1 MHQMQRPPP
10 LPSRDEEIIDLGNL
24 PEVPQLED
32 VRDYVM
38 RVKKIVA
45 TDEAK
50 IQVVLETEGATPES
64 LEQLKAMLSL
74 QQACPVLVSMQPA
87 QKELF
92 SE

>member
-1 MHQMQRPPP
+1 V
-10 LPSRDEEIIDLGNL
+10 S
-24 PEVPQLED
+24 
-32 VRDYVM
+32 
-38 RVKKIVA
+38 

-74 QQACPVLVSMQPA
+74 QQACPVLVSMRPA

-92 SE
+92 S

>member
-1 MHQMQRPPP
+1 MNERTYGQGLSH
-10 LPSRDEEIIDLGNL
+10 DEEIIDLGNA
-24 PEVPQLED
+24 PEMIRLDE

-38 RVKKIVA
+38 RVKKITT

-50 IQVVLETEGATPES
+50 VQVVLETEGATPES
-64 LEQLKAMLSL
+64 LEQLKAMVSL

-92 SE
+92 NG

>member
-1 MHQMQRPPP
+1 MNERTYGHGQTH
-10 LPSRDEEIIDLGNL
+10 DDDIIDLGNA
-24 PEVPQLED
+24 PEMIRLEG

-38 RVKKIVA
+38 RVKKITT

-50 IQVVLETEGATPES
+50 VQVVLETEGATPES
-64 LEQLKAMLSL
+64 LEQLKAMVSL

-92 SE
+92 NG

>member
-1 MHQMQRPPP
+1 MNEYRTQHSA
-10 LPSRDEEIIDLGNL
+10 PSRGEDIIDLGNA
-24 PEVPQLED
+24 PELVQLEE

-38 RVKKIVA
+38 RVKKIVT

-50 IQVVLETEGATPES
+50 VQVVLETEGATPES
-64 LEQLKAMLSL
+64 LDQLKAMVSL

-92 SE
+92 HD

>member
-1 MHQMQRPPP
+1 MNEYRTQNNA
-10 LPSRDEEIIDLGNL
+10 PSHGEDIIDLGNA
-24 PEVPQLED
+24 PELIHLEE

-38 RVKKIVA
+38 RVKKIVT

-50 IQVVLETEGATPES
+50 VQVVLETEGATPES
-64 LEQLKAMLSL
+64 LEQLKAMVSL

-92 SE
+92 S